1 LSTIFSQN
9 AKRQTKEP
17 PSPYDCWDDALTCAC
32 GSNNVKGRVV
42 PPPLVPEAQ
51 IQAVLK
57 QRIDRCRLSVGYA
70 VGTTERGERR
80 FVAGGHCR
88 LATGCSITSETLF
101 QIGSVTKLFT
111 AFLLADM
118 VDRGEVL
125 LDDPV
130 AAYLPAGVHIPEYNG
145 RPIRLVDLATHT
157 AGLPRRPSNLPSTD
171 PANPHAGYTAE
182 LLHEFLSSFK
192 LSCRQVQRWN
202 IQTQALA
209 C

>member
-1 LSTIFSQN
+1 
-9 AKRQTKEP
+9 
-17 PSPYDCWDDALTCAC
+17 
-32 GSNNVKGRVV
+32 
-42 PPPLVPEAQ
+42 LVPEAQ

-70 VGTTERGERR
+70 VGTIERGERR

-171 PANPHAGYTAE
+171 PANPMQDTRPSCCMN
-182 LLHEFLSSFK
+182 FSRPSSFRV
-192 LSCRQVQRWN
+192 RQVQRWN